1 MKQYL
6 LYLFLIIATFTA
18 CKKEDD
24 PVFPKSPDE
33 RLNDTLNKYQQTLT
47 GAPYGWKVLIYPAGI
62 PHSVFSFYCRF
73 NDSNRV
79 AMFSDFDATSS
90 ITLKESSYRLKALQ
104 QPSLLFDTYSYIHVL
119 SDPDG
124 GVNGG
129 AYGQGLGSDFEF
141 ALNGMSGDT
150 VLLTGRFNKSKA
162 YLIKATQQEQQ
173 DYYNLKRNRAF
184 ENITRFL
191 TYFKRISVGSTQYEI
206 KVNIYAHTITF
217 TWKDANGVLQSVEV
231 GFYYTATGIAFSPAF
246 TDGVNTITG
255 LENIVWNEST
265 QTLKGTDFTIAGF
278 AKPLVIDSTAA
289 RRWWQQGLDQEYW
302 ISPDGFHDNGVD
314 DAYQITQLPDFYFM
328 GYWPAFSGINGTPD
342 FQGIVTLPPGAT
354 QSQLSYG
361 LAFSKPAFAADGRV
375 NFTFLDAYGNL
386 PEDPTPLVSTLRK
399 MTDAAG
405 FYLVQT
411 GPKAYDMVSAKDG
424 KAWISWFR

>member
-6 LYLFLIIATFTA
+6 LYLFVIIATLTA

-24 PVFPKSPDE
+24 PIFPKSPDE

-47 GAPYGWKVLIYPAGI
+47 GAPYGWKVLIYPAGV
-62 PHSVFSFYCRF
+62 PHSVFGFYCRF

-79 AMFSDFDATSS
+79 AMFSDFDAASS

-129 AYGQGLGSDFEF
+129 ANGQGLGSDFEF

-150 VLLTGRFNKSKA
+150 ILLTGRFNKSKA

-184 ENITRFL
+184 ENITKFL
-191 TYFKRISVGSTQYEI
+191 TYFKRISVGGSQYEI

-217 TWKDANGVLQSVEV
+217 SWKDANGVLQSVEV
-231 GFYYTATGIAFSPAF
+231 GFYFTATGIAFSPAF

-255 LENIVWNEST
+255 LENIVWNEGT

-278 AKPLVIDSTAA
+278 AKPLVVDSTAA

-302 ISPDGFHDNGVD
+302 ISPAGFHDNGVD
-314 DAYQITQLPDFYFM
+314 DAYNINGLPDYYFM
-328 GYWPAFSGINGTPD
+328 GFWPQYGTSGGASYD
-342 FQGIVTLPPGAT
+342 LLGFVTQTGDKQPT
-354 QSQLSYG
+354 LSYG
-361 LAFSKPAFAADGRV
+361 PAFGAPTFSTDGRV
-375 NFTFLDAYGNL
+375 RFSYLGDLGDYPPDITPIAKTVSKLVDAN
-386 PEDPTPLVSTLRK
+386 
-399 MTDAAG
+399 G

-411 GPKAYDMVSAKDG
+411 GPNAYDMVSAKDG
-424 KAWISWFR
+424 KAWITWFR